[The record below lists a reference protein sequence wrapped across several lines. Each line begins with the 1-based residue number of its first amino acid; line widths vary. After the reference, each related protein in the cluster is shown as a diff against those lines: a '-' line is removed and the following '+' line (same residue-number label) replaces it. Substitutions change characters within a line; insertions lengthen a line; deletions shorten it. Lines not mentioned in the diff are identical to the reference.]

1 MVDGG
6 SVGGVVEAKLGGRV
20 GRVDVV
26 VSVGPPAGAGGQD
39 AHGAGRQCQGQRP
52 DTGSAEPG
60 SQLPQRGDAL
70 LERRVG
76 VEQAV
81 EA

>member
-6 SVGGVVEAKLGGRV
+6 SVGGVVEAKLGGSV

-26 VSVGPPAGAGGQD
+26 AVLARPLAQAASMPTAPAASARAGARHQLPR
-39 AHGAGRQCQGQRP
+39 A
-52 DTGSAEPG
+52 G